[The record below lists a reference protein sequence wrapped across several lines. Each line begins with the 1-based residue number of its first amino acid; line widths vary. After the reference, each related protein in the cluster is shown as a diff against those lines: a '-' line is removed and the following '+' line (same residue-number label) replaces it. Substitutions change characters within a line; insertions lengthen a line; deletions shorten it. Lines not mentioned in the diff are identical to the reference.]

1 MLETRTPL
9 LFRYGLSAV
18 LILCGLA
25 AAGGGAWLAA
35 LGGSWYYLLAGAA
48 MVATGV
54 LLAIRRR
61 EALWLYALL
70 VLGTL
75 AWAVVEAGLDWW
87 ALVPRGDVVF
97 ILGAL
102 LLLPWISQSLGR
114 GSWPTKSG
122 PLALS
127 LLIAA
132 GVGVAS
138 MLNDPHDLA
147 GSLPGPRAPPPATA
161 GSGDD
166 WQAYGRTWGGE
177 KWSPLTQI
185 TPANLERL
193 EVAWSLRTGDLR
205 REGDPEEFTY
215 EVTPI
220 KVGRTLYLCTPHDHV
235 LAVDAETGTVRWR
248 FDPKIAVTGSQH
260 MSCRGVSYHDAG
272 PGAAQAARGECP
284 RRVFVATNDAR
295 LFALDADT
303 GRPCPGFANGGQLNL
318 WPGMPAYQDGWYQF
332 TSAPL
337 VTRGLVILA
346 GAVFDNVSTHVPSG
360 VIRAFDVATGRLVW
374 NFDPGNPDETA
385 PLPSDRRYSWSS
397 PNSWSTSSVDEDLGL
412 LYVPMGNG
420 AVDQFGGNR
429 PATTERFA
437 ASILALDIATGRLR
451 WVFQTVHHDLWDM
464 DVPAQPVLVNLARDG
479 AVVPA
484 LVQVTKTGDIFVLDR
499 RSGEPIH
506 PVTETPVPGGAAPGD
521 WTSRT
526 QPRSSVSLAP
536 QRLVRES
543 DMWGATLFDQLAC
556 RIAFRRLRYDGP
568 FTPPSLQGSLVFPGN
583 FGVIDWGGV
592 SVDPVRQ
599 VIFANPSYMAFV
611 DRLITRDKDAPAAAG
626 GPPGGSD
633 RGGSSE
639 HGYNPN
645 RGAPYAVSLNP
656 FLSPLGLPCQAPP
669 WGYLAGVDLVTGKT
683 VYKHRNGTVRDES
696 LVPLPFRMGVPSL
709 GGPITTAGG
718 VAFLTSTL
726 DYYIR
731 GYDLS
736 TGREV
741 WKARLP
747 AGAQATPM
755 TYRSEVSGRQFVVT
769 VAGGH
774 GSLGTREGD
783 HVIAYA
789 LPRNSS

>member
-9 LFRYGLSAV
+9 LFRYGLGAV

-25 AAGGGAWLAA
+25 AAGGGTWLAA
-35 LGGSWYYLLAGAA
+35 LGGSWYYLVAGAA

-385 PLPSDRRYSWSS
+385 PLPSDRRYSWSP

-669 WGYLAGVDLVTGKT
+669 WGYVAGIDLVTGKT